1 MWPSVSILPCF
12 RRQTADGGSAPTHH
26 TRCASANLKYV
37 TLLGGRDISLSPWS
51 ITSPIKLSPR
61 WPRPRRPS
69 LAATMFHRL
78 PIVSRNSEHY
88 SWQRRATKIHPVF
101 ALGEERRMEEYIRNA
116 GGRCGQ
122 RIRDDRQYHRTR
134 ASAQRRRS
142 KTNGEDQA
150 IRRSKGGLSTKI
162 HAMVDALGNP
172 LAFFLTAGQAH
183 DLQRCRRVSTPDAGR
198 HLVGRC
204 R

>member
-1 MWPSVSILPCF
+1 MRRSKRQLAAGLPKIRCRAAPAQSHARLTASTFSPGVRPSPPR
-12 RRQTADGGSAPTHH
+12 RRQP
-26 TRCASANLKYV
+26 
-37 TLLGGRDISLSPWS
+37 
-51 ITSPIKLSPR
+51 
-61 WPRPRRPS
+61 
-69 LAATMFHRL
+69 
-78 PIVSRNSEHY
+78 
-88 SWQRRATKIHPVF
+88 QRRATKIHPVF